1 MAIPH
6 FFMLIIN
13 GLRVYPSFPFREGR
27 QNDLQNENATL
38 RWRLA
43 Y

>member
-13 GLRVYPSFPFREGR
+13 GLRALSSFPFRDRR

-38 RWRLA
+38 RWRLG